1 MDVEDG
7 PLRSEAGPGYV
18 LRTLAALELLARE
31 PATPDELASAL
42 GVHRRTATRLLDV
55 MRDAGWTEAVSD
67 DQRRLHLTTRIISVA
82 GEVLSRTDIVQAGL
96 PFVRELRDR
105 LHESSHLA
113 VPSDGWAVH
122 VIQQPSTQPLNVAVH
137 VGDRVPVHASAV
149 GKALAAS
156 LPEQVD
162 IAVDR
167 GLDRFTHNTLTTR
180 DALETELARIREQG
194 FAMDEGE
201 LYPDTRCI
209 AAPVRTGFGDVVA
222 AIGISGPAVRLTRDR
237 VEPYAREVMAAAD
250 ALSATL
256 GYRAKVA

>member
-1 MDVEDG
+1 M
-7 PLRSEAGPGYV
+7 

-55 MRDAGWTEAVSD
+55 MQEAGWMESLPD

-96 PFVRELRDR
+96 PFVRDLRDE
-105 LHESSHLA
+105 LQESCHMA

-122 VIQQPSTQPLNVAVH
+122 VIQQPSTLPLNVAVH
-137 VGDRVPVHASAV
+137 VGDRVPIHASAV
-149 GKALAAS
+149 GKALAAA
-156 LPEQVD
+156 LPDQLA
-162 IAVDR
+162 IAFER
-167 GLDRFTHNTLTTR
+167 GLDRYTHNTLTTK
-180 DALETELARIREQG
+180 DALEAELSRVREQG
-194 FAMDEGE
+194 FAVDEGE

-237 VEPYAREVMAAAD
+237 VEPYARQVLAAAA
-250 ALSATL
+250 ALSENL
-256 GYRAKVA
+256 GYRAKIA